1 MQLSWVSWLRVS
13 YKAAAMVSAGCSHGK
28 ALGEV
33 DLVSS
38 SLMPLLARVGSSRTG
53 GLRMSVPFW
62 LLAGSGPVFLVT

>member
-1 MQLSWVSWLRVS
+1 
-13 YKAAAMVSAGCSHGK
+13 MVSAGCSHGK

-62 LLAGSGPVFLVT
+62 LLAESGPVFLVT